1 MTRQPRGD
9 TGVNVLFLQLKKA
22 TKRRSMR
29 RSAVA
34 FWQEVIHLLDFKV
47 KNVKRHGKEN
57 VCSGKFRAVCI
68 ETFKLPYW
76 HGNHQLCELD
86 GIKNGCA

>member
-29 RSAVA
+29 RSAVV

-57 VCSGKFRAVCI
+57 FCSGK
-68 ETFKLPYW
+68 LLL
-76 HGNHQLCELD
+76 LCSLHRN
-86 GIKNGCA
+86 I

>member
-29 RSAVA
+29 RSTVA

-47 KNVKRHGKEN
+47 KKVKRHGKEN
-57 VCSGKFRAVCI
+57 VCSR
-68 ETFKLPYW
+68 KLLL
-76 HGNHQLCELD
+76 LCSLHRN
-86 GIKNGCA
+86 I

>member
-29 RSAVA
+29 R
-34 FWQEVIHLLDFKV
+34 
-47 KNVKRHGKEN
+47 
-57 VCSGKFRAVCI
+57 
-68 ETFKLPYW
+68 
-76 HGNHQLCELD
+76 
-86 GIKNGCA
+86 